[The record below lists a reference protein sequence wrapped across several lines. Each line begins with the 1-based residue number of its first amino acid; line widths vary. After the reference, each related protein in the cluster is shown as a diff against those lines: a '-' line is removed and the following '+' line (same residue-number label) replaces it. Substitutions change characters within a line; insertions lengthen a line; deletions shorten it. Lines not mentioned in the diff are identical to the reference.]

1 MKVMKRLASLVLAAA
16 LSACT
21 AVEVR
26 DEVGCSRQAA
36 EAYGTLKQLVGRWS
50 GTATSADNSFPV
62 TFSYRLA
69 SGGSALLE
77 DMFEGSEHEMLTL
90 YHLDGSDLRL
100 THYCAAG
107 NQPSMVLVSATGV
120 GASEPTLTFE
130 FDRGTN
136 MSSPKEGHMHRAR
149 YSILGPDHV
158 LATWAYFADGK
169 LDHEA
174 HFDLTRES
182 VAGTR

>member
-1 MKVMKRLASLVLAAA
+1 MRTLASVALCAA

-26 DEVGCSRQAA
+26 DEGANSHQAA
-36 EAYGTLKQLVGRWS
+36 QAFGTMKQLVGRWS
-50 GTATSADNSFPV
+50 GTANSGDNQFPV

-69 SGGSALLE
+69 SGGNTLLE
-77 DMFEGSEHEMLTL
+77 DMFEGTEHEMLTL

-136 MSSPKEGHMHRAR
+136 MASPKEGHMHRAS
-149 YSILGPDHV
+149 YTILGPDHV
-158 LATWAYFADGK
+158 LASWAYFADGK

-182 VAGTR
+182 VSGTR